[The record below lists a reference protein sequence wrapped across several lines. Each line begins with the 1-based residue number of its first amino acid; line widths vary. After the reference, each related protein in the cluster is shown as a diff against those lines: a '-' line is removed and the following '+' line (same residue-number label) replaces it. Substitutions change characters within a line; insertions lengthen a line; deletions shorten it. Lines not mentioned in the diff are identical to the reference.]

1 MAGLQVLNSILP
13 LTPQAASV
21 DISKLGTKIKLGTS
35 FNFLNTDGT
44 FFSYDFYD
52 FFLDDN
58 NFGKRFGDVS
68 ELPINLSLSSP
79 NLAQHKNGL
88 AGFLW
93 GLTYIPVEYIT
104 ELFDSAKV
112 NNLQYKL
119 VSYYPSYPLTID
131 GKKTIVYIQ
140 SYNIFDWGPKIN
152 SDNTRDDSTIL
163 INDVNMGVEIITQT
177 FTDANTYTLS
187 SVEQSFIDIAGRD
200 HVQPPYIEATE
211 GIAYDEFG
219 FYFNDVGYSRTVQ
232 EFAIPAG
239 LTFSNNF
246 YCNAS
251 RLDPVGTDAPNYVG
265 QTLYDKI
272 SSSFLTSF
280 SGLQNYNCVE
290 WMLSSATIE

>member
-13 LTPQAASV
+13 LSPQAAPV
-21 DISKLGTKIKLGTS
+21 DISQLGTKIKLGTS

-44 FFSYDFYD
+44 FYNEAFYD
-52 FFLDDN
+52 LFLDDN

-68 ELPINLSLSSP
+68 ELPIDLSLGSP

-93 GLTYIPVEYIT
+93 GLTYIPVDYIT
-104 ELFDSAKV
+104 QLFDSAKV

-152 SDNTRDDSTIL
+152 SDNTRDDTTIL
-163 INDVNMGVEIITQT
+163 INNLNMGIEIITQT

-187 SVEQSFIDIAGRD
+187 SVEQSFIDTSRRD
-200 HVQPPYIEATE
+200 YVEPPSIEATA
-211 GIAYDEFG
+211 GVGYDEFN
-219 FYFNDVGYSRTVQ
+219 FLFNDVAYGRNPQ
-232 EFAIPAG
+232 EFAIPTG

-251 RLDPVGTDAPNYVG
+251 RLDAIGTDAPNYVG